1 MPTEEIEKALDPK
14 RLVKIFGRVFLAIV
28 LGIALVVGV
37 RMAYRTANTVEA
49 TSYDHAWFTET
60 IEEIHVLDRR
70 IAETREAASRHQKD
84 VDSRWVSRSDDRA
97 ETQTLTHQLLDLQ
110 EQRSE
115 LEKEYN
121 VAAELATSE
130 VLGALPKRVPASEEH
145 EH

>member
-1 MPTEEIEKALDPK
+1 MPTEEIEKALEPK
-14 RLVKIFGRVFLAIV
+14 RVVKLFGRIFLVVV

-49 TSYDHAWFTET
+49 TSYDHAWFTQT
-60 IEEIHVLDRR
+60 IEEVRALDHQ
-70 IAETREAASRHQKD
+70 IAETRDAASKHQKE

-97 ETQTLTHQLLDLQ
+97 ETQRLSHQLLSLQ
-110 EQRSE
+110 ERRSE
-115 LEKEYN
+115 LARTYN

-130 VLGALPKRVPASEEH
+130 VLGSLPKKVLASEEH